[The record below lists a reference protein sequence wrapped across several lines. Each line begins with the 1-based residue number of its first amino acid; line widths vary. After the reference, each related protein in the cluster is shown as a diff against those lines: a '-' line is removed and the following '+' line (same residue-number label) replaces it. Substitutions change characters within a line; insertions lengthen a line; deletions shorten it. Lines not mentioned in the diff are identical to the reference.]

1 LGSPNKKNFFLKTVR
16 HKILRFLWPILCLPP
31 TWYFEVRN
39 GTESHKVDKQEKVNK
54 FFFRETIEKCLDWQL
69 TLPTLTQEE

>member
-54 FFFRETIEKCLDWQL
+54 FFFRERR
-69 TLPTLTQEE
+69 